1 MSWIARGLCASADRV
16 IKQLQIAAAHLVAFW
31 RILLQKDFWS
41 WNEEQFSRIK
51 TELGILIHRT
61 GYSDS
66 IIAQF
71 PRSGGLMG
79 TFATVSVNNG
89 LFSASDARLLYPQ

>member
-1 MSWIARGLCASADRV
+1 VVSFCGASGTRFARSGN
-16 IKQLQIAAAHLVAFW
+16 IFAAPAHSRFW
-31 RILLQKDFWS
+31 QILLQKDFWS

-66 IIAQF
+66 IIA
-71 PRSGGLMG
+71 
-79 TFATVSVNNG
+79 
-89 LFSASDARLLYPQ
+89 